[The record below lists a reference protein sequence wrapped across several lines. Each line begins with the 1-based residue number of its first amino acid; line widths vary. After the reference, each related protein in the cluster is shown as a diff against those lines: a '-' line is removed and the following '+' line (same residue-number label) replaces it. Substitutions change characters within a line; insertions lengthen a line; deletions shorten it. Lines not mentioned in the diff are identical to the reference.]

1 MNKTI
6 KKMTTWLLVFCL
18 IISFVPV
25 FGSAA
30 AAEGESVRAVA
41 QIGGK
46 SVPDEDYTELPPAN
60 SSEAVSGGLFGVLL
74 QLFRAMGEGLRSV
87 SVNELLNLPA
97 NVMDDVVT
105 YIFAAFKLLGIDVGP
120 VFEMITSV
128 LRMK

>member
-46 SVPDEDYTELPPAN
+46 SVPDE
-60 SSEAVSGGLFGVLL
+60 
-74 QLFRAMGEGLRSV
+74 
-87 SVNELLNLPA
+87 ELLNLPA